1 MSFLFIN
8 KILWLNNSKTRTA
21 VNAKVLV
28 FINYIEAIIFLLLYN
43 LHDCTFK
50 LFREFQFI

>member
-8 KILWLNNSKTRTA
+8 KILRLNNSKTRTA

-43 LHDCTFK
+43 LHDCTLK